1 MADPSP
7 TARRLLIAA
16 EIVAAT
22 VAGSA
27 VIQGCDRGGAAAT
40 RAPATTA
47 LAAPI
52 TTDAAPRTP
61 TPPTS
66 ATASARGKSE
76 WAGNGVLSVGD
87 HPSGGAMASIPP
99 GRYTITVTDPAL
111 EAAAVVRC
119 SALPCSNSQN
129 FLGGDSGFGA
139 DYTSVIDILPTD
151 GAVRLINATLT
162 AVR

>member
-1 MADPSP
+1 MV
-7 TARRLLIAA
+7 RRLLIAA
-16 EIVAAT
+16 GTVAAV
-22 VAGSA
+22 VAGCLG
-27 VIQGCDRGGAAAT
+27 IQACDRGEPAAT

-47 LAAPI
+47 LAAPVI
-52 TTDAAPRTP
+52 TTAAAPRTP
-61 TPPTS
+61 TLP
-66 ATASARGKSE
+66 ASTPAAAPSKSE
-76 WAGNGVLSVGD
+76 WSGNGVFSVAD
-87 HPSGGAMASIPP
+87 HPHGGAKSSIPP